1 MRFQERRFFNNIKMR
16 GETARANVET
26 AASYLGDLSPKMN
39 KSGYAKQH
47 YFQCR

>member
-1 MRFQERRFFNNIKMR
+1 MR

-47 YFQCR
+47 YFQCRWNSLILEEDTT